1 MGDAVLGVLFQ
12 TEVHRPSLPPILEIL
27 CVLPQTK
34 SQWACRTV
42 FWTLLFIVEVEYGKT
57 TVLTAPLEPRY
68 WLLPSGNQAT
78 RPKVTTTGYWFAWTW
93 GGPDIH
99 ATLESGYWCPI
110 SSGFLMFARIFSLKY
125 FKSLIQ
131 KYMFCF
137 TSCVGFKFFC
147 PVSIRTCCILGRIL
161 CPFRYPVGTWSW
173 PGIRQSYPLRYLAK
187 SVWPAYC
194 DLKALILIFTSR
206 FDA

>member
-1 MGDAVLGVLFQ
+1 MCFTPNQ
-12 TEVHRPSLPPILEIL
+12 ITMSLPHGILNSSFYCWGGVWEDDCADGPPGAQVLAPPQREPGHKTKGNHNRVLI
-27 CVLPQTK
+27 CVNMRRPG
-34 SQWACRTV
+34 
-42 FWTLLFIVEVEYGKT
+42 Y
-57 TVLTAPLEPRY
+57 PRY
-68 WLLPSGNQAT
+68 SGKRLLVSDIIWLFNVCT
-78 RPKVTTTGYWFAWTW
+78 
-93 GGPDIH
+93 D
-99 ATLESGYWCPI
+99 
-110 SSGFLMFARIFSLKY
+110 FSLKY